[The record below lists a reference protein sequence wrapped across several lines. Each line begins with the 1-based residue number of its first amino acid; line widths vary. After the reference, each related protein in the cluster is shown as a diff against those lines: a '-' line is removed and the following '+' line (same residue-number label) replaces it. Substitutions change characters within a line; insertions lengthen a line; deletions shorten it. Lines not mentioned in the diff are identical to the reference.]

1 MEPVDV
7 LGDHRLQLAP
17 GFQLGQ
23 GQMRGVGFG
32 VQGEHLVLIEAVKL
46 GGVLHKEGMDK
57 MVSGGI
63 GILLVV
69 EAVLAAKVGDSR
81 LGGAARSTKNTIL
94 LLSAIQFRKIS
105 SSVMV
110 TTPPPFD
117 VYIAAQPHSGVM
129 LHAAWAIYNCRVRL
143 LYHTAALRG
152 NGKCDTIEKILQ
164 GREGR

>member
-1 MEPVDV
+1 MRNAVGGLHVVGVEELMAFGAVVAVDRTVKLIHDLAPRLLVEAVDV

-46 GGVLHKEGMDK
+46 GGVLHKEGMGQNGL
-57 MVSGGI
+57 GGI

-81 LGGAARSTKNTIL
+81 LGGAARSTKKHDITT
-94 LLSAIQFRKIS
+94 FCYPIS
-105 SSVMV
+105 QN
-110 TTPPPFD
+110 
-117 VYIAAQPHSGVM
+117 IKLGHG
-129 LHAAWAIYNCRVRL
+129 N
-143 LYHTAALRG
+143 HTASF
-152 NGKCDTIEKILQ
+152 
-164 GREGR
+164 